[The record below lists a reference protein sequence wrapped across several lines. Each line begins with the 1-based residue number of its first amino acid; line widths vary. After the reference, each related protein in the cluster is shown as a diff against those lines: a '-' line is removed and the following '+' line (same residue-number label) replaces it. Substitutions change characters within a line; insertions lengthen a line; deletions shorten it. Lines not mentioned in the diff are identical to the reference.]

1 MATEKKRTAPKTEAS
16 SETPAQT
23 PAEAAAETAA
33 ETDSA
38 IPPEEPSAETAEA
51 KTSAPDAKDEAASS
65 AEVRA
70 ESAAEAEV
78 ARAQAEIASLK
89 DQLLRALAETEN
101 TRRRAAKEREEVSKY
116 AITGFARD
124 LLTVVDNLRRALDAL
139 PEESRKDKRL
149 AAFVEGIEMTEREFL
164 SILERHGIR
173 RIEPLGE
180 RFDHRYHQA
189 MYEVEKPDKPA
200 GTVVEVMQ
208 AGYLIADRLLR
219 PAMVAVAKAV
229 DKPKERVD
237 TEA

>member
-1 MATEKKRTAPKTEAS
+1 MATEKKTMPETDETRPPTPDETPGPESAAPDEAAAS
-16 SETPAQT
+16 GEAADKAPGETPAE
-23 PAEAAAETAA
+23 PADETA
-33 ETDSA
+33 
-38 IPPEEPSAETAEA
+38 
-51 KTSAPDAKDEAASS
+51 
-65 AEVRA
+65 RA
-70 ESAAEAEV
+70 
-78 ARAQAEIASLK
+78 RAEIASLR

-101 TRRRAAKEREEVSKY
+101 LRRRAAREREETRKY

-139 PEESRKDKRL
+139 PEESREDERF

-164 SILERHGIR
+164 AALERHGVR

-189 MYEVEKPDKPA
+189 MYEVEDAEHDA
-200 GTVVEVMQ
+200 GTVVDVMQ

-219 PAMVAVAKAV
+219 PAMVAVAKAA
-229 DKPKERVD
+229 DKPKAHVD